1 MRTLLLVPVSLVLA
15 EASVAGEP
23 PRSAV
28 FEPGAV
34 VRLTGA
40 ASIHLPGLVDVDGQ
54 RVQVHGARALAN
66 EGGRILIAGPQ
77 GERIAVPYPG
87 RRLEGQLISLEPD
100 AYVVALGSAGERVSV
115 PRPAI
120 ERVEVRVANASR
132 ARHAVGGLLVGAAVG
147 AVVGLISASA
157 CRPSEWLCSP
167 GFNAAGY
174 AVLGAPV
181 GLLGGL
187 AMPVERWQRVGEPQL
202 RSGVGPT
209 PGSCVGVNLRLGF

>member
-1 MRTLLLVPVSLVLA
+1 MRALLLVAVFLVPA
-15 EASVAGEP
+15 TVSVAAEP

-28 FEPGAV
+28 LEPGAV

-40 ASIHLPGLVDVDGQ
+40 ASIHLPGLVDMDGQ
-54 RVQVHGARALAN
+54 SVQVHGARALAN
-66 EGGRILIAGPQ
+66 EGGRILIEGPG

-87 RRLEGQLISLEPD
+87 RHLEARLVSLEPD
-100 AYVVALGSAGERVSV
+100 AYVVALGSAAERVSV

-132 ARHAVGGLLVGAAVG
+132 ARHAVGGLLLGAAVG
-147 AVVGLISASA
+147 AVVGLISAST
-157 CRPSEWLCSP
+157 CHPNEWFCSP
-167 GFNAAGY
+167 GFNAAGF

-202 RSGVGPT
+202 RLSVGPT
-209 PGSCVGVNLRLGF
+209 PGSGVGIQLHLCF